1 MDCRMQAEEI
11 RRVTVTSL
19 HLHAPHWHAPH
30 VPASF
35 SLMGAILGV
44 IVAPVA
50 ILGLL
55 FLFARALSG
64 LP

>member
-1 MDCRMQAEEI
+1 M
-11 RRVTVTSL
+11 TSL

-30 VPASF
+30 VPVSF
-35 SLMGAILGV
+35 SLMGTILGV

-50 ILGLL
+50 ILALL
-55 FLFARALSG
+55 FLIARAVAG

>member
-1 MDCRMQAEEI
+1 M
-11 RRVTVTSL
+11 TSL

-30 VPASF
+30 VPISF

-44 IVAPVA
+44 IVVPVM
-50 ILGLL
+50 ILGGL
-55 FLFARALSG
+55 FLIAKALAG